1 MIDYIPAKTI
11 DEVQSAVDPHVPLR
25 GGKDDPRYVDL
36 SDFRGGQDLAMTI
49 ARRIQR
55 AELAKPPQ
63 FYKQLV
69 TGHGGCG
76 KSTELLRLQHELEK
90 QGYFVVYFDVE
101 VELNLADLEYLDVL
115 VTITEQVEAQLRT
128 RLGVELDPKLSD
140 DIAMWFAKVVLHRE
154 DRREVERTLE
164 TEFGLGVEF
173 PKVLIAKMLAAI
185 KGVLKNTSATTREWR
200 RELEPNLT
208 VLLNHINALIHD
220 AQKRVTQKGKKGLV
234 VIADGLEKIY
244 PRQVAI
250 GEQETRGS
258 HELLFVDHAQ
268 HLRAPDCHIIYTV
281 PVSMLLKVNIGR
293 VFAYDLIPM
302 VKIWERDGV
311 TPADQGRQA
320 LYEVIARRVDV
331 SGIFESPGI
340 MREFV
345 VASGGHVRDLLRLV
359 WYAADLTDDRI
370 IAAHVQQAVQR
381 LVNDYDLLIREEDLE
396 RLAMVHR
403 ERRIPNDDA
412 YALLRW
418 NALVLEYQNGE
429 RWGDIHPA
437 VQAAPT
443 FKRAFTV
450 HAGER

>member
-1 MIDYIPAKTI
+1 MIDYIPVKTI

-49 ARRIQR
+49 TRRIQR

-154 DRREVERTLE
+154 DRREVERVLE
-164 TEFGLGVEF
+164 TEFGLGVEL

-200 RELEPNLT
+200 RELEPNLM

-220 AQKRVTQKGKKGLV
+220 AQKRVAQKGKNGLV
-234 VIADGLEKIY
+234 VIADGLEKTY
-244 PRQVAI
+244 PRQVVI

-302 VKIWERDGV
+302 VKIWEQDGV
-311 TPADQGRQA
+311 ISADQGRQA
-320 LYEVIARRVDV
+320 LYEVVAHRVSVAD
-331 SGIFESPGI
+331 IFESPDI
-340 MREFV
+340 VQEFV

-370 IAAHVQQAVQR
+370 TVAHSQQAVQR

-396 RLAMVHR
+396 RLATVHR

-418 NALVLEYQNGE
+418 NALILEYQNGE